1 MTVKFLLLQWESFQ
15 PLLTMLFKGNQ
26 LYCLL
31 TLLCIEKKSRQK
43 IFGNVRIHERVIE
56 FK

>member
-1 MTVKFLLLQWESFQ
+1 MTVKFLLFQWESFQ
-15 PLLTMLFKGNQ
+15 RLLTMLFKGNQ